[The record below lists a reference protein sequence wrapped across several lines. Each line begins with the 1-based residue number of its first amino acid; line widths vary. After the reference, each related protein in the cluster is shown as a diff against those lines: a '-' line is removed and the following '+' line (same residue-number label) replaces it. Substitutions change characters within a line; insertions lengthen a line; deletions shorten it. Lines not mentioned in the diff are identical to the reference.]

1 MKIYKKKTIQTFLNA
16 EQVAD
21 ELGISKP
28 FAYKVIR
35 ELNEELKEKGFVII
49 AGRISTKYFEE
60 RFYGVQK
67 NIG

>member
-1 MKIYKKKTIQTFLNA
+1 MYKKKTIQTFLNA
-16 EQVAD
+16 EQIAD

>member
-1 MKIYKKKTIQTFLNA
+1 MYKKRTIQTFLNA

-60 RFYGVQK
+60 RFYGVQ
-67 NIG
+67 

>member
-1 MKIYKKKTIQTFLNA
+1 MYKKKTIQTFLNA

>member
-1 MKIYKKKTIQTFLNA
+1 MYKKKTIQTFLNA
-16 EQVAD
+16 EQIAD

-60 RFYGVQK
+60 RFYGVESK
-67 NIG
+67 TV

>member
-1 MKIYKKKTIQTFLNA
+1 MYKKRTIQTFLNA

>member
-1 MKIYKKKTIQTFLNA
+1 MYKKKITQTFLNA

-28 FAYKVIR
+28 FAYKMIR
-35 ELNEELKEKGFVII
+35 ELNEELQEKGFITI

-60 RFYGVQK
+60 RFYGIQQ

>member
-1 MKIYKKKTIQTFLNA
+1 MYEKRTIQTFLNA

-35 ELNEELKEKGFVII
+35 ELNVELKEKGFVII

-67 NIG
+67 NIV